1 MIILPMKVIHR
12 LKILLTQEAG
22 KNSDNKTRKNVK
34 PSHSNETI
42 REQQSIH
49 EDETDV
55 QPKNKRKKEQVGKI
69 LEKRELVLNS
79 L

>member
-22 KNSDNKTRKNVK
+22 KNSVNKTRRNVK

-42 REQQSIH
+42 REQQSI
-49 EDETDV
+49 
-55 QPKNKRKKEQVGKI
+55 RKKEQVGKI